1 MLAVGV
7 LASCENEPDGDDL
20 YTATGKTI
28 NDYIVEDADLTSFEY
43 ILQRIG
49 LDKSLSAWGTYT
61 CFAPTNDGVTAYIDS
76 LWNDDECR
84 TPHNG
89 LTANSLEG
97 LTDSLCTDIAKYHLL
112 GEVGI
117 KQDEGCEFL

>member
-1 MLAVGV
+1 MRLSLFAFICIIAFV
-7 LASCENEPDGDDL
+7 SCQNDPEGDDL

-49 LDKSLSAWGTYT
+49 LDKSLSACGTYT
-61 CFAPTNDGVTAYIDS
+61 CFAPTNEGVTAYIDS

-97 LTDSLCTDIAKYHLL
+97 LTDSLCTDIAK
-112 GEVGI
+112 
-117 KQDEGCEFL
+117 